1 MGLFDLLN
9 RAVDWAADQIQTST
23 GEKDRRQ
30 YVERLKS
37 LAHEFKEKVG
47 AAIDQLNRAIDS
59 FNENIRCL
67 NELRSKKVRQN
78 IAELFGFLN
87 KFGNCKPAGDYTN
100 EDQKLPTEFPQRNY
114 DALTNYIS
122 DVDWSQDEV
131 FINSF
136 FLTPIGMKIKTRKQ
150 NLSMQEHIHEFQL
163 QMDETLKELELQ
175 KFNTEQDIQICTLYV
190 SNVEFISEFIKERII
205 PELELVEAFFQ
216 AEKIKNQVIADR
228 QLEDVS
234 FSYQI
239 NTLKGTPYEKH
250 YQFVK
255 NVLMFYVLSCK
266 IYDTPV
272 LSNLLNART
281 TQEDVVQLKAEKQM
295 LTSQADM
302 VSNSMYVRRG

>member
-1 MGLFDLLN
+1 MGLFDLFN

-78 IAELFGFLN
+78 IAELFGFLK
-87 KFGNCKPAGDYTN
+87 KFGNCKPAGDYIN

-175 KFNTEQDIQICTLYV
+175 KFNTEQDIQIY
-190 SNVEFISEFIKERII
+190 KQAII
-205 PELELVEAFFQ
+205 PKDVSLEIESFEDFYNKRKEFWPQRYGSCLVE
-216 AEKIKNQVIADR
+216 
-228 QLEDVS
+228 
-234 FSYQI
+234 
-239 NTLKGTPYEKH
+239 G
-250 YQFVK
+250 
-255 NVLMFYVLSCK
+255 
-266 IYDTPV
+266 
-272 LSNLLNART
+272 
-281 TQEDVVQLKAEKQM
+281 
-295 LTSQADM
+295 
-302 VSNSMYVRRG
+302 